1 MKIIQNVKRETR
13 NVIIIIMVALII
25 IGLFMTYFENDQV
38 LSIVYSALSVGFG
51 ILLGMFLATP
61 KYKVA
66 KVEQDNNRQNKK
78 SQEKIPMAF
87 MIPVPVLFPDVTVH

>member
-1 MKIIQNVKRETR
+1 MKVIQNVKRETR

-25 IGLFMTYFENDQV
+25 IGLFMTYFEEAQS

-61 KYKVA
+61 RYKVA
-66 KVEQDNNRQNKK
+66 KDEEDNSRKKK
-78 SQEKIPMAF
+78 S
-87 MIPVPVLFPDVTVH
+87 